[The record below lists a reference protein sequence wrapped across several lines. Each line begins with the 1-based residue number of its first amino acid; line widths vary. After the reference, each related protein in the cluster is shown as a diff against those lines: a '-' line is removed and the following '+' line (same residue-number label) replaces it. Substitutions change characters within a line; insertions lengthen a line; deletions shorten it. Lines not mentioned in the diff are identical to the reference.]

1 MANDLDD
8 DVRLLGRLLGDVV
21 RDQAGTEV
29 FALVERVRRSAVDR
43 SRSDQSPGLAAVSA
57 ALAHVDLDQAIHL
70 ARAFSWFT
78 LLANVAE
85 DVHVTRLLA
94 AHRDVDG
101 GAPRPGTL
109 DHALDA
115 LAASGATAA
124 DAVAFVEGVRV
135 SPVLTAHPTEVR
147 RKTVLDQQRAVARL
161 LAAGPGHDRLG
172 WEAELRLHV
181 MSLWQTAI
189 LRLSKLRVRD
199 EIDEALRYY
208 DLSFFAVLPRLHH
221 DLEAGLHRR
230 WGVDVVL
237 PAVVRMGSWI
247 GGDRDGNPFVTAEVL
262 DLAVAREVTA
272 ALRHHLEAVRVLSVE
287 LAMSS
292 RLVTPT
298 AELVALADASGDDS
312 PFRAD
317 EPYRRALRGVY
328 ARLAA
333 TAVSLLGE
341 VPGPPPHAELPPYA
355 SPHEAAADLLVV
367 ERSLA
372 SHGAAPLAEARV
384 EPVRRALQVL
394 GFHLCTLDLRQHSAV
409 HERVVAALLAAG
421 GVTDG
426 YAGLSEDERV
436 ALLTAELSSPRP
448 LRGPRSRLP
457 EADAAEVAVLERA
470 AAHVGRLGPSVVAHH
485 VISKGESVS
494 DVLEVALLLKE
505 VGLLGADD
513 EGRPWLGMDVVPLFE
528 TIGDLRRAGTVLA
541 SLLDDPAYR
550 RLLRSR
556 GDLQEVMVGYS
567 DSTKDGGYLAATWAL
582 YRAQEAMVQ
591 VAAAR
596 GVRLRL
602 FHGRGGTV
610 GRGGGP
616 SYDAVLAQP
625 PGSVA
630 RQVRLTEQ
638 GEMVAAKYAD
648 PAVAHR
654 SLETLLAA
662 TLEASLTTPDGLGP
676 DAGPFHAAM
685 DDLAEVS
692 LAAYRALVVDTPGFV
707 TFFRQATPIAEV
719 ATLNVGS
726 RPAARTTSDRI
737 EDLRAIPWVFS
748 WSQSRMMLPG
758 WYGAGSAFEAWAGG
772 SPERLAVLRRMYER
786 WPYLRTTIDNMAMV
800 LAKTDLAIAERYAAL
815 VEDRALATLVFDAV
829 RAEHERA
836 VRWTLAITGQDRLLG
851 GQPELAATLA
861 ARFPY
866 LDPLN
871 LLQVDLLRRYRAGD
885 HDERVR
891 RGIQLTIN
899 GLAGGLRNSG

>member
-21 RDQAGTEV
+21 REQAGAEV
-29 FALVERVRRSAVDR
+29 FELVERVRRTAVERTR
-43 SRSDQSPGLAAVSA
+43 SEQSRGLAEVSA
-57 ALAHVDLDQAIHL
+57 ALANVDLDHAIHL
-70 ARAFSWFT
+70 ARAFSWFS

-85 DVHVTRLLA
+85 DVHATRRLA
-94 AHRDVDG
+94 AERRHG

-124 DAVAFVEGVRV
+124 HAVAFLEGVRV

-161 LAAGPGHDRLG
+161 LAAGPGHDAEG

-221 DLEAGLHRR
+221 DLEAGLRRR
-230 WGVDVVL
+230 WGVDVDL

-272 ALRHHLEAVRVLSVE
+272 ALRHHLEAVRQLSVE

-298 AELVALADASGDDS
+298 AELEALADASGDDS

-355 SPHEAAADLLVV
+355 TPDEAVADLLVV

-372 SHGAAPLAEARV
+372 SHGAAALAEARV
-384 EPVRRALQVL
+384 EPVRRALQLL

-409 HERVVAALLAAG
+409 HERVVGALLAAG

-426 YAGLSEDERV
+426 YAELPEDERV

-448 LRGPRSRLP
+448 LRGPRTRLP
-457 EADAAEVAVLERA
+457 QADAAEVAVLERA
-470 AAHVGRLGPSVVAHH
+470 AAHVARLGPSVVAHH

-494 DVLEVALLLKE
+494 DVLEVAVLLKE
-505 VGLLGADD
+505 VGLLGTDD

-528 TIGDLRRAGTVLA
+528 TIGDLHRAGTVLA

-550 RLLRSR
+550 RLLTSR

-582 YRAQEAMVQ
+582 YRAQAAMVE

-662 TLEASLTTPDGLGP
+662 TLEASLTSPDGLGS
-676 DAGPFHAAM
+676 DAEAFHAAM
-685 DDLAEVS
+685 DELAEVS
-692 LAAYRALVVDTPGFV
+692 FAAYRTLVHDTPGFV

-758 WYGAGSAFEAWAGG
+758 WYGAGSAFETWAGG

-800 LAKTDLAIAERYAAL
+800 LAKTDLAIAERYVAL
-815 VEDRALATLVFDAV
+815 VEDRDLAAGVFDAV